1 MNHLLEISL
10 YLIVVINPVSKV
22 AILAS
27 FAEKNDYRDVV
38 MLAVK
43 STVYALIIL
52 ALFTVGGTF
61 IFERIFHIQLYS
73 LKVAGGVILF
83 SIGFTALSR
92 GLFFEAKEDDDLT
105 AIALVPLASPM
116 IAGPG
121 SITASLS
128 FSVEYGI
135 VVTLAAVSLALA
147 ANCLCMLSIR
157 SIYGLLHRYHFTG
170 ALIRITGLIVAALAV
185 QMIFD
190 GVKLWMASVHT

>member
-1 MNHLLEISL
+1 MNHLLEISI
-10 YLIVVINPVSKV
+10 YLLVVINPVSKI

-27 FAEKNDYRDVV
+27 LAEKNGYREVRI
-38 MLAVK
+38 LAVK
-43 STVYALIIL
+43 STLYAMIIL
-52 ALFTVGGTF
+52 SLFTVGGTF
-61 IFERIFHIQLYS
+61 IFEQIFHIQLYS
-73 LKVAGGVILF
+73 IKVAGGIILF

-92 GLFFEAKEDDDLT
+92 GLFFEIKEDDDIT

-135 VVTLAAVSLALA
+135 IVTLAGVAAALI
-147 ANCLCMLSIR
+147 ANCLCMISIR
-157 SIYGLLHRYHFTG
+157 MVYGLLHRYHFTG

-190 GVKLWMASVHT
+190 GIKLWLQAVKL